1 LRRFHPAYLTCALV
15 LALCCTH
22 SVIAGQQAPGSPQ
35 IADGLNS
42 LQGAKVASVEV
53 TGPAVEHPEWLQ
65 PLLLQKPDQPL
76 DKYKVRQTV
85 QALFNTGRFTN
96 IEVEASRNPNGE
108 VALIFAT
115 RESYF
120 FGSILVEGSPS
131 RPSDAQLVSAGR
143 LTLGEQFTEDKI
155 KAAMEGMQRV
165 LTDAGFYRAAIEP
178 VYDWN
183 ATEQQV
189 KVLFKVT
196 RGLAAR
202 VGRITATGTSSYTAT
217 DVSRIAKLRPGQKVT
232 DGLARRATDRL
243 RKKLLKKRLLE
254 AQVTL
259 TARTYHPESNTL
271 DYTFEIIPG
280 PVVDVKVEGA
290 NLNRNTVK
298 RLVPVFEENTIDED
312 LLNEGARNIQNFLQ
326 TQGYFEARVTF
337 DQRRSDNNRQDVV
350 YTVQRNSRHKLASIV
365 IEGNK
370 YFLTADI
377 RERMQMQ
384 TAGILSRHGLFSQA
398 LLSRDVSSIE
408 DLYRSNGFRAVR
420 VTSHVNDNYGGKVG
434 RLQVVISISEGQQTK
449 VGEVSIEGNS
459 VLSTDAIRSL
469 ISAQTGQPYS
479 DATVV
484 NDQTAVL
491 NTYFDL
497 GFPNARFSYS
507 TKPDHEDPNKV
518 DISYQIEEG
527 SQVFVNRVLISGLH
541 FTRPSVVNREMKVRS
556 GRPLSQRAMLDT
568 QGNLYNLGLFNE
580 VDMAVQNPEGDFNH
594 KSVNFQLTEAK
605 RYTFNYGFGLEIQ
618 TGQAA
623 GPTNPQGATG
633 VSPRVSFGVT
643 RINFRGRDQTVSLKT
658 RYGNLEKLA
667 LIGFTEPRVFDNPR
681 LTLDFTAFY
690 QQTKDVS
697 TFTATREEGSAQLR
711 QRLNRSTTLLYRM
724 IYRRV
729 ETSNLVI
736 NPAEVPIFSQPV
748 RIGMPAFTYIRNTR
762 DNDLDSHKGSFSLS
776 DIGVA
781 ANAFGSQT
789 NFVRWIGQNSTYYQF
804 GRKRWVLARN
814 TRIGIEEPFGDTSAA
829 VVSPG
834 PGAPS
839 PSSFIPLPER
849 FFAGG
854 ATSLRG
860 FGVNQAGPRD
870 LSTGLPLGGEAL
882 FINNVELRT
891 PPVAL
896 PFSFIGNNM
905 SLVVFNDVGN
915 AFTTPNAMFT
925 SLYKFTQ
932 PNRQTCL
939 NFLVPNCNFNYMSFA
954 AGSGIRYKTP
964 IGPVSF
970 DVGYNFNPPAFPVAS
985 PIQPSQVPVTCTPG
999 AIPVSSSCPN
1009 QPFSS
1014 VLRHFNFFF
1023 NIGQTF

>member
-1 LRRFHPAYLTCALV
+1 VAIEQQAKKKGDLLRRFHPACLTWALFLV
-15 LALCCTH
+15 LCSTQSA
-22 SVIAGQQAPGSPQ
+22 
-35 IADGLNS
+35 IADQQPSGPRIPEGLNS
-42 LQGAKVASVEV
+42 LQGAMVASVEIA
-53 TGPAVEHPEWLQ
+53 GPSVEHPEWLE
-65 PLLLQKPDQPL
+65 PLLLQKPNQPL
-76 DKYKVRQTV
+76 DKYKVRQSV
-85 QALFNTGRFTN
+85 QALFNTGRFAD
-96 IEVEASRNPNGE
+96 IKVEARRNSNGDIDL
-108 VALIFAT
+108 VFAT

-131 RPSDAQLVSAGR
+131 RPSDTQLVSAGR
-143 LTLGEQFTEDKI
+143 LTLGEQFTEDKVKTAI
-155 KAAMEGMQRV
+155 EGMQRV
-165 LTDAGFYRAAIEP
+165 LRDAGFYRATIQPFYE
-178 VYDWN
+178 WN
-183 ATEQQV
+183 APEQQV
-189 KVLFKVT
+189 KVLFVVT

-202 VGRITATGTSSYTAT
+202 VGRITATGTSNYTVEQ
-217 DVSRIAKLRPGQKVT
+217 VSAIAKLHPGQKVT
-232 DGLARRATDRL
+232 DGLSRRATDRL
-243 RKKLLKKRLLE
+243 RKKLLKRRLLE

-259 TARTYHPESNTL
+259 TDRTYNPESNTL

-290 NLNRNTVK
+290 KLKQATIK
-298 RLVPVFEENTIDED
+298 KLVPVYEENTIDED
-312 LLNEGARNIQNFLQ
+312 LLNEGARNIRNFLQ
-326 TQGYFEARVTF
+326 TQGYFDAQVTF
-337 DQRRSDNNRQDVV
+337 TQRGAGSNRRDVV
-350 YTVQRNSRHKLASIV
+350 YTVERNSRHKLARIV

-377 RERMQMQ
+377 RERMQIQ

-398 LLSRDVSSIE
+398 LLLRDVASIE
-408 DLYRSNGFRAVR
+408 NLYRSNGFRAVK
-420 VTSHVNDNYGGKVG
+420 VNSHVNDNYGGQPG
-434 RLQVVISISEGQQTK
+434 RLQVVIGINEGPQTT

-459 VLSTDAIRSL
+459 VLSTDVIRGM

-479 DATVV
+479 DGTVI
-484 NDQTAVL
+484 NDETAVL
-491 NTYFDL
+491 NTYFDR

-507 TKPDHEDPNKV
+507 TKPDPGDANKV

-541 FTRPSVVNREMKVRS
+541 YTRPSVVNRDMKVRS
-556 GRPLSQRAMLDT
+556 GQPLSQRAMLDT
-568 QGNLYNLGLFNE
+568 QGSLYNLSLFNE

-594 KSVNFQLTEAK
+594 KTINFQLTEAK

-643 RINFRGRDQTVSLKT
+643 RINFRGRDQTLSLKT

-681 LTLDFTAFY
+681 LTLDFTTFF
-690 QQTKDVS
+690 QQTNDVS
-697 TFTATREEGSAQLR
+697 TFTATRAEGSVQLR
-711 QRLNRSTTLLYRM
+711 QRLSRSTTLLYRM

-729 ETSNLVI
+729 DTSNLVI
-736 NPAEVPIFSQPV
+736 NPALVPIFSQPV
-748 RIGMPAFTYIRNTR
+748 RIGLPAFTYIRNTR
-762 DNDLDSHKGSFSLS
+762 DNDLDSHKGSFSLF

-781 ANAFGSQT
+781 ASAFGSQA
-789 NFVRWIGQNSTYYQF
+789 NFARWIGQNSTYYQF
-804 GRKRWVLARN
+804 GRKRWVFARN
-814 TRIGIEEPFGDTSAA
+814 TRIGIEEPFGNTSAA
-829 VVSPG
+829 VIFPG
-834 PGAPS
+834 PGAP
-839 PSSFIPLPER
+839 PPTSFIPLPER

-870 LSTGLPLGGEAL
+870 LATGLPLGGEAL
-882 FINNVELRT
+882 FINNLELRT
-891 PPVAL
+891 PPVPL
-896 PFSFIGNNM
+896 PFSFIGNNL
-905 SLVVFNDVGN
+905 SLVVFNDIGN

-939 NFLVPNCNFNYMSFA
+939 NPAVPNCNFNYMSFA
-954 AGSGIRYKTP
+954 AGTGVRYRTP

-970 DVGYNFNPPAFPVAS
+970 DFAYNFNPPAFPVS
-985 PIQPSQVPVTCTPG
+985 TPIQPTPPRVPPI
-999 AIPVSSSCPN
+999 A
-1009 QPFSS
+1009 PFSS